1 MCGLQGDG
9 GRPPR
14 TIAAMPRLL
23 AIVGIAFAVAACGL
37 TPVANGPPV
46 PPGPL
51 GPIVP
56 GQGGSP
62 PVECRGVPRD
72 QCMSFVN
79 LGEGDVVRY
88 IITCTSVCTP
98 EKGDVRIDILSSNG
112 TVRSAGDG
120 SYASAPAAAP
130 LPSDPGPS

>member
-1 MCGLQGDG
+1 
-9 GRPPR
+9 
-14 TIAAMPRLL
+14 MPRLL
-23 AIVGIAFAVAACGL
+23 AIVWIAFAVGACGL
-37 TPVANGPPV
+37 TPVADRPPV

-51 GPIVP
+51 GQIIP

-79 LGEGDVVRY
+79 LGEVDVVRY

-98 EKGDVRIDILSSNG
+98 EKGDVRIDILGSNG
-112 TVRSAGDG
+112 TVRPAGDG

>member
-1 MCGLQGDG
+1 MRRSLG
-9 GRPPR
+9 
-14 TIAAMPRLL
+14 
-23 AIVGIAFAVAACGL
+23 IVGTALAVAACGL
-37 TPVANGPPV
+37 TPVANRPPV

-51 GPIVP
+51 GPIIP

-72 QCMSFVN
+72 QCVSFANV
-79 LGEGDVVRY
+79 GEGDVVRY

-98 EKGDVRIDILSSNG
+98 EQGDVRIDILGLNG
-112 TVRSAGDG
+112 TIRSAGDG

>member
-1 MCGLQGDG
+1 MRRMLGTVSVL
-9 GRPPR
+9 
-14 TIAAMPRLL
+14 
-23 AIVGIAFAVAACGL
+23 VAVAACAV
-37 TPVANGPPV
+37 TPVPDRPPV
-46 PPGPL
+46 PAGPL
-51 GPIVP
+51 GPVIP
-56 GQGGSP
+56 ERGGSP
-62 PVECRGVPRD
+62 AAECRGVPQD

-79 LGEGDVVRY
+79 VGERDVVRY

-98 EKGDVRIDILSSNG
+98 EQGDVRIDILGSNG